1 MCNPKK
7 KKLHYKVNLLPS
19 YYIVYSSCCLKFWNN
34 YKHYIFLLEN
44 YQAYLSYLLNE
55 MINFVDR
62 WTATQE
68 EIDGLPKSGK
78 NSLLKDR

>member
-1 MCNPKK
+1 
-7 KKLHYKVNLLPS
+7 
-19 YYIVYSSCCLKFWNN
+19 
-34 YKHYIFLLEN
+34 
-44 YQAYLSYLLNE
+44 